1 MRIFVKVK
9 EGDRV
14 HLTVP
19 PQSGVVNSVHFVSQ
33 LVNRFHYTFGTW
45 SPYGPVSPVRR
56 CQAISLSLWMHPVGA
71 DKVCAIL

>member
-9 EGDRV
+9 EGDKV

-19 PQSGVVNSVHFVSQ
+19 PQSGVVNSVYFVGH
-33 LVNRFHYTFGTW
+33 LVNNPFGTW
-45 SPYGPVSPVRR
+45 SPYGPVSQVRM
-56 CQAISLSLWMHPVGA
+56 CQTISLSLWMYPVGA